1 MNDVKLSLGKRTY
14 TVACAEGEEEHLR
27 HLAGMVDA
35 RLSAIGADLMGAT
48 EAKNLLIAALILAD
62 EVHEASKALSQT
74 PAQTPSP
81 DPELAETLENL
92 AERLENSAAALE
104 GRRPDA

>member
-14 TVACAEGEEEHLR
+14 TLACAEGEEDHLR

-35 RLSAIGADLMGAT
+35 RLAAIGADLMGQT

-62 EVHEASKALSQT
+62 EVHEAKRAT
-74 PAQTPSP
+74 PTSS
-81 DPELAETLENL
+81 DRDDSLADLLETL
-92 AERLENSAAALE
+92 AERLEKSAAKLE
-104 GRRPDA
+104 RTSQGA